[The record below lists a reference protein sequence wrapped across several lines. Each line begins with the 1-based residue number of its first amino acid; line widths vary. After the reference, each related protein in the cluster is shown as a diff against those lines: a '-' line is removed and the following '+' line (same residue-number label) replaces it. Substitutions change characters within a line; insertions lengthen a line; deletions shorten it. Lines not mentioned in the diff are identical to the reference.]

1 MNDERIR
8 KRLIWLREQRDW
20 TQKQLAEHIG
30 VPPSQINRIESGQTK
45 TISSDLLIALSQEYG
60 VTVDYLLCLSN
71 ISRNRHAE
79 VDRLGLSEAAVRQLI
94 AKKDDPEIVS
104 MLLEHKRFPELTRTV
119 KIYLDAQMTAD
130 MAARNELYDFA
141 ARELYGLKDDPGV
154 DRKGL
159 ARDIHLIKAQRIDKH
174 EMDKA
179 HIHTVFMEIL
189 EDIEKEMNKK
199 TKVEANPGFDVG
211 RLARD
216 EIMKM
221 PREEVTEEVI
231 AKVVVEKMRAMN
243 TINEKQAPI
252 VVKLLTMFLRAK
264 RFLAGKKRKRVPEEI
279 SA

>member
-20 TQKQLAEHIG
+20 TQKQLAERIG

-60 VTVDYLLCLSN
+60 VTTDYLLCLSN
-71 ISRNRHAE
+71 ISSNRHAE
-79 VDRLGLSEAAVRQLI
+79 VDRLGLSETAVRQLI
-94 AKKDDPEIVS
+94 ARKVDPEIVS
-104 MLLEHKRFPELTRTV
+104 LLLEHKRFPELTRTV

-141 ARELYGLKDDPGV
+141 ARELYGLKDDSGSN
-154 DRKGL
+154 RQEL

-199 TKVEANPGFDVG
+199 TKVEANPSFDVG
-211 RLARD
+211 RLARE

-221 PREEVTEEVI
+221 PREKVTEEVI

-264 RFLAGKKRKRVPEEI
+264 SFLAGKKKRGTEEI